1 MGSLEKNTKS
11 TFSVGADMEDAA
23 INPDPAYVQAL
34 VDVDDKNIDLAAKV
48 LAHAHDEAPIT
59 QEEMDAVRRKI
70 DWYMVPMLFVCLQL
84 SGWDKVVIGTAA
96 IYGLEKDLG
105 LTGYQYSWVGSIM
118 YFDRSVSILVAFL
131 IAIFPT
137 LWLLQRLPTG
147 KYLAANIF
155 LWGVVEMCHAAC
167 TNPASILVCRFLL
180 GLFQCCDLPAMI
192 IIATMW
198 WKKEE
203 QPVRNAMICAVT
215 SSIGN
220 GLISFAFGHLT
231 HPTLPKWKYIF
242 LAVGGFTVL
251 YGALMFFILPNGPA
265 EAFFLSEREKVVAIE
280 RLRGEKLGI
289 ENKTWKW
296 EQSWEA
302 VLDWKNWILWIFFIA
317 VNIPN
322 GGLISFSTIIIDSL
336 GFSSE
341 DSSLMTIP
349 TGVVSTLSG
358 IFFSWLAGRTTK
370 YRSLVTMASLI
381 MPLIGTI
388 LVYVYPRSNTAAQL
402 VGIYMLYGY
411 WAPYVCGLALFQAN
425 TAGRSKKT
433 TVNAMDYVAYA
444 VGNIVGPQTFISD
457 QAPKY
462 TGAVIAMLLCYCVC
476 IVLAGIYGLVCK
488 WENAQR
494 DKAQDASQLEMAEDE
509 HVDDFLDLT
518 DKQNHS
524 FRYIT

>member
-1 MGSLEKNTKS
+1 MHLSRKRRWTLSGGRLTGTWCQCYLSACSCLDGTRSCKSQDIVQIPRTCIFLLLTRVYLPLSALEPRLYTDSKQISASRDISTAGS
-11 TFSVGADMEDAA
+11 
-23 INPDPAYVQAL
+23 VQL
-34 VDVDDKNIDLAAKV
+34 CIL
-48 LAHAHDEAPIT
+48 
-59 QEEMDAVRRKI
+59 VRRTL
-70 DWYMVPMLFVCLQL
+70 YAFVREYLIFL
-84 SGWDKVVIGTAA
+84 SV
-96 IYGLEKDLG
+96 L
-105 LTGYQYSWVGSIM
+105 S
-118 YFDRSVSILVAFL
+118 AFL

-198 WKKEE
+198 WTKEE

-220 GLISFAFGHLT
+220 GLISFAFGHLE

-289 ENKTWKW
+289 ENKNWKW

-302 VLDWKNWILWIFFIA
+302 VVDWKNWILWIFFIA

-349 TGVVSTLSG
+349 TGIQRPPPPENNRNYRFIINGLMSRCCFYPFRHLLQLASWEDNKVQILSD
-358 IFFSWLAGRTTK
+358 
-370 YRSLVTMASLI
+370 
-381 MPLIGTI
+381 
-388 LVYVYPRSNTAAQL
+388 
-402 VGIYMLYGY
+402 YGE
-411 WAPYVCGLALFQAN
+411 
-425 TAGRSKKT
+425 S
-433 TVNAMDYVAYA
+433 DYAIDR
-444 VGNIVGPQTFISD
+444 NNSSI
-457 QAPKY
+457 
-462 TGAVIAMLLCYCVC
+462 
-476 IVLAGIYGLVCK
+476 
-488 WENAQR
+488 W
-494 DKAQDASQLEMAEDE
+494 
-509 HVDDFLDLT
+509 
-518 DKQNHS
+518 
-524 FRYIT
+524 